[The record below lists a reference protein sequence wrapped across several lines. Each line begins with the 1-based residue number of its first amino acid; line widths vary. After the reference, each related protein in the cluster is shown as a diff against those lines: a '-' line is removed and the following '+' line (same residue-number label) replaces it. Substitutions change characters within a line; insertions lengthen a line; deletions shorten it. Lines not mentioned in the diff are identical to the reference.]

1 LDGEPKAVMRRLV
14 PWMLLAPAILIVAV
28 ALIGPVAD
36 TLVMTVTTPQGPL
49 APYGRF
55 FGSGFNRDVIL
66 RTLEVALATTV
77 IALAAGF
84 AAALVVARSPDPV
97 RRLLIVAAVFPLLT
111 GTVVRAF
118 AFMVILG
125 RNGIVNDLLVRL
137 GLIGEPLP
145 LLYSQGAVI
154 AGLVYLFTPL
164 MILSLVGVLEGIETE
179 LLQAAASLGAG
190 PAAVFRQVVLPLA
203 APGLIVGA
211 VLVFTGSFT
220 AFATPQL
227 LGGDRQTVLATLLY
241 RKAMVAFDWA
251 GASTIAAVM
260 VVITLAV
267 VLGMSRLARRLNPTA

>member
-1 LDGEPKAVMRRLV
+1 MRRLV

-49 APYGRF
+49 SPYARF

-66 RTLEVALATTV
+66 RTLEVALATTA

-84 AAALVVARSPDPV
+84 AAALVVARAPGPV
-97 RRLLIVAAVFPLLT
+97 RRLLIVLAVFPLLT

-125 RNGIVNDLLVRL
+125 RNGIVNDFLVRI

-145 LLYSQGAVI
+145 LLYSQAAVI
-154 AGLVYLFTPL
+154 IGLVYLFTPL
-164 MILSLVGVLEGIETE
+164 MILSLVGVLEGIEAE

-203 APGLIVGA
+203 TPGLIVGA

-260 VVITLAV
+260 VVITLVV
-267 VLGMSRLARRLNPTA
+267 VLGMSRLARRLNPAA